1 MVSCDYSIASNF
13 SIAHFLSLSDFSY
26 SFSRKQDIGKNP
38 TILDLKHKIC

>member
-26 SFSRKQDIGKNP
+26 SFSRKEDIGKKP